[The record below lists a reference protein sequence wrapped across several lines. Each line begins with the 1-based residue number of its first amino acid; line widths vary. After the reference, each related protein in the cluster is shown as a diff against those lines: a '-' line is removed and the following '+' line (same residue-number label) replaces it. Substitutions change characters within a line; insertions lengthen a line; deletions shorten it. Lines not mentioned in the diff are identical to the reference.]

1 VDFEEAAREL
11 GFHPR
16 RQHSAGAGG
25 ARMLEAQPNPFMTY
39 VVQVYPDGTALFTW
53 EFALGEYL
61 AGRGIQMGSDETLN
75 QFIYPRTDVRGPQD
89 AAWLAATIERTEDML
104 SAIRLD
110 RPEVTEP
117 G

>member
-1 VDFEEAAREL
+1 MDFADAAREL
-11 GFHPR
+11 GFHL
-16 RQHSAGAGG
+16 RQRGSAGAGG
-25 ARMLEAQPNPFMTY
+25 AHMLQAQPNPFMTY

-61 AGRGIQMGSDETLN
+61 ARQGIQMGSDETLN

-89 AAWLAATIERTEDML
+89 AAWLAATIERTEAML

-110 RPEVTEP
+110 RPEVAEP

>member
-1 VDFEEAAREL
+1 MDFDEAAREL

-16 RQHSAGAGG
+16 QGRSAGGGG
-25 ARMLEAQPNPFMTY
+25 ARTLEARSNAYMTY

-61 AGRGIQMGSDETLN
+61 ALQGIQMGSDETLN
-75 QFIYPRTDVRGPQD
+75 QFIYPRADIRGPAD
-89 AAWLAATIERTEDML
+89 AAWLAATIEQTETML
-104 SAIRLD
+104 SGIRLD
-110 RPEVTEP
+110 RPESAEQ